1 MGIEAAILSEIFSG
15 KKAIPEKRLGS
26 EARINKQG
34 SQSTITIINQ
44 KVSNMSNVVK
54 NYDSELQSDN
64 SKSVLSGQSVS

>member
-44 KVSNMSNVVK
+44 
-54 NYDSELQSDN
+54 QSQQYEQGCE
-64 SKSVLSGQSVS
+64 KLRQWIAKR

>member
-34 SQSTITIINQ
+34 SQSTITIINR

>member
-34 SQSTITIINQ
+34 SQSTITIINR

-54 NYDSELQSDN
+54 NYNSELQSDN